1 MDGKTH
7 AALGAATALWLTQ
20 PKSPGELVLT
30 AGIGAVA
37 GILPDVDLQQS
48 KASNL
53 MRRVVMVAVLLLMVL
68 IGDSKIKGITLA
80 QLLTGSAFVVQLLG
94 LVIILAFYFYGSK
107 QPHRGFTHSVIAEA
121 IVILAFSLF
130 DTSLVPIIIIG
141 YTSHLVIDL
150 FNTKG
155 EQLLWP
161 YGGIWCFGLC
171 KANGVAALGVQ
182 LVSYLAAVAYA
193 AMLVRCL

>member
-7 AALGAATALWLTQ
+7 AALGAATTLWIMQ
-20 PKSPGELVLT
+20 PKSPVDLALT
-30 AGIGAVA
+30 VGIGAVA

-53 MRRVVMVAVLLLMVL
+53 MRRVVLAAAALLVVLV
-68 IGDSKIKGITLA
+68 GDSKRKGITLI

-94 LVIILAFYFYGSK
+94 LAIILAFYFYGSK
-107 QPHRGFTHSVIAEA
+107 QPHRGFTHSAVAELIA
-121 IVILAFSLF
+121 VLAFYLF
-130 DTSLVPIIIIG
+130 DPSLAPCVIVG

-161 YGGIWCFGLC
+161 YDGRWCFGLC
-171 KANGVAALGVQ
+171 KANGAAALGVR
-182 LVSYLAAVAYA
+182 LVSYLAAVLYA
-193 AMLVRCL
+193 ALLARCM